1 MPVAVRAKLMSGGH
15 DFKDN
20 IMVWSKFGKGVE
32 AYEEVFRN
40 YGLKDGS
47 S

>member
-32 AYEEVFRN
+32 AYEEVFRKRG
-40 YGLKDGS
+40 YRT
-47 S
+47 